1 MQCEEWGTEARV
13 IALRRGEDIT
23 VEEAL
28 ALVLEV
34 VTAGGRGP
42 VLQAY
47 WFAIF
52 GWIAGRM
59 TFEAHLGSLDASK
72 TFISQ
77 ETFIQGKLASPVFFL
92 YHIISHI
99 IINDDIHSQKV
110 YVCKIYSGV
119 EIQFLII
126 VLEIQVYAIYELNQ

>member
-77 ETFIQGKLASPVFFL
+77 ETFIQGCRGRLILVLFKRRLF
-92 YHIISHI
+92 
-99 IINDDIHSQKV
+99 
-110 YVCKIYSGV
+110 YSR
-119 EIQFLII
+119 EDC
-126 VLEIQVYAIYELNQ
+126 